1 MRVRSR
7 LRWSVATA
15 AALGAVATAV
25 LVPHAGAPASPVHAQ
40 TVAATVPTP
49 DHIVVVMEE
58 NHSYSDIIG
67 NTANAPYV
75 NSLASGGASLT
86 SSFGVTHPSEPN
98 YMALFSGSTD
108 GLTAD
113 TCPVSA
119 GSTANLGSELLAA
132 GKTFKGYSDGLPS
145 TGSTTCTSGS
155 YARKHAPWIN
165 FSNVPA
171 ADSVPFTSFPSSS
184 DYASLPALSF
194 VIPNLDHDMHNGT
207 IAQAD
212 TWLNSNLSAYATW
225 AKTHN
230 SLLIVTWDEDDYTES
245 NQIPTIFYGAHVKTG
260 TYNEQINHYNV
271 LATLEQIY
279 GLTKVGAS
287 ASAAPITDIWN

>member
-25 LVPHAGAPASPVHAQ
+25 LVPHAGTPGSAVHAQ
-40 TVAATVPTP
+40 TVADTVPTP

-67 NTANAPYV
+67 NTGNAPYF

-155 YARKHAPWIN
+155 YARKHSPWIN

-184 DYASLPALSF
+184 NYASLPALSF